1 MTSPITAS
9 FEVEKGLD
17 GPALIPIENLSV
29 VAGNSAAV
37 DLKIPNQFVSRRHF
51 QVRFD
56 TDVFY
61 LSDLGST
68 NGTYL
73 NGVKLVPNEEHVLR
87 DGDRVGLGVDKVLLI
102 FSEPVKTVPIDPTI
116 VRQASQAQMGSEL
129 VVNSS
134 SRNVWVRGEQLP
146 SLSKK
151 EFDILECLFQN
162 RGRAISR
169 DEIAAA
175 GWPERPDDVP
185 NADIDQYI
193 RRIRRKIEEDPSDP
207 KIIVTRVGYGYMI
220 P

>member
-17 GPALIPIENLSV
+17 GPSTIPIENLSV
-29 VAGNSAAV
+29 VAGNSDAV

-73 NGVKLVPNEEHVLR
+73 NGVKLAPNEEHVLR

-102 FSEPVKTVPIDPTI
+102 FSEPVKTVSIDPTI
-116 VRQASQAQMGSEL
+116 VRQASQAQVASEL
-129 VVNSS
+129 VVDSS
-134 SRNVWVRGEQLP
+134 SRNVWVRGEQLS
-146 SLSKK
+146 SLPKK

-175 GWPERPDDVP
+175 GWPERPADVP